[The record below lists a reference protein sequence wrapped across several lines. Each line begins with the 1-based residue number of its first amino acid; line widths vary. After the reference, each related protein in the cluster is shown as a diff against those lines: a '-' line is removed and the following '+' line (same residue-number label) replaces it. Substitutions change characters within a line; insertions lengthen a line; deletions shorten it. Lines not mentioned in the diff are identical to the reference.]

1 MLTPFYAIWCHF
13 DSVIAGFL
21 GYYATKP
28 EEIIGCFIPDNT
40 FWSCTE
46 FLTGRFVT
54 VQGRHEG
61 SECQPWN
68 GIAPGSSRSCCSHCS
83 KENCSLFKCWGF
95 FVPLGDALC
104 KTLAARGGMTPE
116 WDVKMRW
123 LKKPPALS
131 GLSYNYFLFAE
142 HRLKSAGI
150 TAGFVGDCFCKCV
163 KAKWRSILQ
172 VYLKS
177 TILAELL
184 SLVNS
189 VIKWWQNTLCMFF
202 FSIFRIHI
210 YFTANPV
217 VWLENVATFVW
228 LWIVYKLLVEVTVT
242 FPGDITRLLHRVFTG
257 CK

>member
-28 EEIIGCFIPDNT
+28 EEIIGCFGADNT

-54 VQGRHEG
+54 VQGRCEG
-61 SECQPWN
+61 SECQQWN

-83 KENCSLFKCWGF
+83 KENYSSCKRWEFCAFGGCSLQDFGSTGWNESRVRCENE
-95 FVPLGDALC
+95 V
-104 KTLAARGGMTPE
+104 T
-116 WDVKMRW
+116 
-123 LKKPPALS
+123 KKLPALS
-131 GLSYNYFLFAE
+131 VLSYNYFLFAE
-142 HRLKSAGI
+142 HTLKSAGI

-177 TILAELL
+177 TILDELL

-189 VIKWWQNTLCMFF
+189 VVEWWQNTNTCS
-202 FSIFRIHI
+202 FS
-210 YFTANPV
+210 AAS
-217 VWLENVATFVW
+217 WSTFI
-228 LWIVYKLLVEVTVT
+228 LQQTLL
-242 FPGDITRLLHRVFTG
+242 FD
-257 CK
+257 